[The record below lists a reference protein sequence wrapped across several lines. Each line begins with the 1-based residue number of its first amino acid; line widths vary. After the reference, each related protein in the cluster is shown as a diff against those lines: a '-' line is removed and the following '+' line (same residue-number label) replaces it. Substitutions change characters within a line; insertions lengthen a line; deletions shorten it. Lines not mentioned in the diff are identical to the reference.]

1 MATSPA
7 LRPRRLPIRPRPLGI
22 LLAAILVA
30 AASLVSNLAGLGTHR
45 ASTQGAAAAALAGPA
60 AAGIGTTT
68 QDPAGVGIPGTGGAY
83 PAVGS
88 LAELD
93 HNIGLWT
100 RNLRANP
107 RDFLSATNLAILYHA
122 RARLTADLADH
133 QRALE
138 AARTAIRIA
147 PTEDEARALEA
158 AILYS
163 LHDFHGAY
171 AAANALYHDNAG
183 ELGALATRADASI
196 ELGQLSAARADLAT
210 LKAAAPG
217 PATDIR
223 LARLAFVTGDIE
235 GAVQLARRARDA
247 AVAEGTD
254 PGFYEYALAEYER
267 NAGDAAAAGAGYRAA
282 LAIRASDLGA
292 LLGLARIQAFDG
304 RLDDAIAT
312 LRSATAIAP
321 TPEAEG
327 LLGDLLTERHG
338 ADDAAAAAAA
348 FGTVR
353 LTRTLSALSGAVY
366 DRILVKFD
374 LDHGSATPASVDDAR
389 AGLADRTDAGAYD
402 LLGWALHREGRDAE
416 AWTAIQAALATGAA
430 DARTE
435 FHAGAIA
442 ASRGDDPTARRL
454 LAAAL
459 ALGPALDPIERAE
472 ASRVLGALGPAP
484 SPHG

>member
-7 LRPRRLPIRPRPLGI
+7 LQPRRLPIRPRPVGI
-22 LLAAILVA
+22 LAAAVLIA
-30 AASLVSNLAGLGTHR
+30 AASVVANLSGLGAHR
-45 ASTQGAAAAALAGPA
+45 PSTASGSAATLPDRVPAGAAAVP
-60 AAGIGTTT
+60 
-68 QDPAGVGIPGTGGAY
+68 DPASVGIPGTGGATA
-83 PAVGS
+83 PVGS

-100 RNLRANP
+100 ATLQENP
-107 RDFLSATNLAILYHA
+107 QDFLSATNLAILYHA

-171 AAANALYHDNAG
+171 VTAAALYHDNPG
-183 ELGALATRADASI
+183 QLGALATRADASI
-196 ELGQLSAARADLAT
+196 ELGNLDAARADLTA

-223 LARLAFVTGDIE
+223 LARLAFVTGDLA
-235 GAVQLARRARDA
+235 GAVRLARGARDA
-247 AVAEGTD
+247 AVAAGSD

-267 NAGDAAAAGAGYRAA
+267 NAGDAAAAEAGYRAA
-282 LAIRASDLGA
+282 LAVRSTDLGA

-304 RLDDAIAT
+304 HLDDAISSLQA
-312 LRSATAIAP
+312 ATAIAP

-327 LLGDLLTERHG
+327 LLGDLLVARG
-338 ADDAAAAAAA
+338 KPGDAAASAAAY
-348 FGTVR
+348 GTVR
-353 LTRTLSALSGAVY
+353 LTRTLSALSGTVY

-374 LDHGSATPASVDDAR
+374 LDHGSPAAAAVVDAR
-389 AGLADRTDAGAYD
+389 AGLADRTDAGAHD
-402 LLGWALHREGRDAE
+402 LLAWALHRDGNDAA
-416 AWTAIQAALATGAA
+416 AWTEIQAALATGAA

-442 ASRGDDPTARRL
+442 ASRADLPTARRL

-459 ALGPALDPIERAE
+459 ALGPALDPVERAE
-472 ASRVLGALGPAP
+472 ASRLVATLGNP
-484 SPHG
+484 